1 MNKWLRVIAVLCAV
15 SLLCGLFAACDSG
28 AGQPG
33 DTTGAQTTGGGE
45 TTGGG
50 SNQETTAGGAGD
62 ETTAQPETG
71 LKVSDFSVYYSAS
84 AEANVSEV
92 AETLA
97 TRTAE
102 ALGAAYKS
110 VGDDTVMNEAEID
123 PNAYEILIGATNRP
137 ESAKA
142 LEALNGK
149 AGYVVKMIGTKIV
162 INASYD
168 ALLDEAVMY
177 FILNCVEAGANGML
191 AASESLSHVQEN
203 VGSLTLLDQNGETEF
218 SFVIGANVDTTSD
231 TTSTGASTNR
241 TDYVV
246 PYFIKVQTAFQNA
259 LDVSMVTRT
268 DAIPAS
274 GSSYEI
280 LLGRTNRPET
290 EVFLAGLAPNEYGY
304 GIVGNKIVITG
315 WSDLTIAK
323 AAELFVKNFSKYVTQ
338 GDKANFVLND
348 ADKTVEAH
356 KKWNVDIPLYNA
368 GKLGGVV
375 EALNDS
381 YELYYENTTL
391 EEYNAYCAAMDAQGY
406 KQYQKNQIGDNHFA
420 TYTNGKTMIHVYY
433 VGYLGAVRMVT
444 ESLTTAILPQM
455 KDPYTKITDT
465 TFTMMD
471 LDNKSGSFGN
481 AFIIT
486 LEDGSFIVHDGG
498 ATTGGKDLKELY
510 LLLCELN
517 QREDGVVVAAWIISH
532 EHGDHF
538 GNFSQMIQ
546 KYHKEIKL
554 EKVIYNVSVDSF
566 DYNTGNPA
574 SNVQNG
580 TLNKIQMITGCEL
593 VRMHTGQTIQIR
605 NLTIEAFYTWEDI
618 YPLAPHHF
626 NNTSILTRFYVGE
639 GENKQRVSIVGD
651 LEDVGSNI
659 VVAMYGDAIKTDI
672 LQVAHHGWGGT
683 VELYKYFKPTIV
695 LWPSDQQNINSQL
708 TPGKTGYYP
717 VINQSL
723 INQQNV
729 LLFVVAD
736 NGHKTIPLPVVGLTN
751 NRTENHDAFVSVIER
766 FDGATSK

>member
-1 MNKWLRVIAVLCAV
+1 
-15 SLLCGLFAACDSG
+15 
-28 AGQPG
+28 
-33 DTTGAQTTGGGE
+33 
-45 TTGGG
+45 
-50 SNQETTAGGAGD
+50 
-62 ETTAQPETG
+62 
-71 LKVSDFSVYYSAS
+71 
-84 AEANVSEV
+84 
-92 AETLA
+92 
-97 TRTAE
+97 
-102 ALGAAYKS
+102 
-110 VGDDTVMNEAEID
+110 
-123 PNAYEILIGATNRP
+123 
-137 ESAKA
+137 
-142 LEALNGK
+142 
-149 AGYVVKMIGTKIV
+149 
-162 INASYD
+162 
-168 ALLDEAVMY
+168 
-177 FILNCVEAGANGML
+177 
-191 AASESLSHVQEN
+191 
-203 VGSLTLLDQNGETEF
+203 
-218 SFVIGANVDTTSD
+218 
-231 TTSTGASTNR
+231 
-241 TDYVV
+241 
-246 PYFIKVQTAFQNA
+246 
-259 LDVSMVTRT
+259 
-268 DAIPAS
+268 
-274 GSSYEI
+274 
-280 LLGRTNRPET
+280 
-290 EVFLAGLAPNEYGY
+290 
-304 GIVGNKIVITG
+304 
-315 WSDLTIAK
+315 
-323 AAELFVKNFSKYVTQ
+323 
-338 GDKANFVLND
+338 
-348 ADKTVEAH
+348 
-356 KKWNVDIPLYNA
+356 
-368 GKLGGVV
+368 V

-433 VGYLGAVRMVT
+433 VGYLGSVRMVT

-471 LDNKSGSFGN
+471 LDNKSGNFGN

-659 VVAMYGDAIKTDI
+659 VGAMYGDAIKTDI

-695 LWPSDQQNINSQL
+695 LWPSDQQNVTSHL

-751 NRTENHDAFVSVIER
+751 NRTENHDTFVSVIER

>member
-1 MNKWLRVIAVLCAV
+1 MNKWIRVIAILCAF
-15 SLLCGLFAACDSG
+15 SLLCGLFTACDSG
-28 AGQPG
+28 TGTPG

-50 SNQETTAGGAGD
+50 SNQETTGGTTAD
-62 ETTAQPETG
+62 ETTAQPESG
-71 LKVSDFSVYYSAS
+71 LKVSDFSVYYPAD
-84 AEANVSEV
+84 AEANVKEAAEV
-92 AETLA
+92 LVS
-97 TRTAE
+97 RTE
-102 ALGAAYKS
+102 DALGTAYKS
-110 VGDDTVMNEAEID
+110 VGVDTVMNEAEID

-137 ESAKA
+137 ESAQA
-142 LEALNGK
+142 LDALGGK
-149 AGYVVKMIGTKIV
+149 AGYVVKMIGNKIV
-162 INASYD
+162 IHASYD
-168 ALLDEAVMY
+168 ALIDEAVMY
-177 FILNCVEAGANGML
+177 FILNCVETGKNGML
-191 AASESLSHVQEN
+191 SVSGSLSHVQEN

-218 SFVIGANVDTTSD
+218 YFVIDEYVDTTSD
-231 TTSTGASTNR
+231 TTSTGANTNR

-246 PYFIKVQTAFQNA
+246 QFFSKVQDAFENT
-259 LDVSMVTRT
+259 LGISMKTRT
-268 DAIPAS
+268 DAIAAS
-274 GSSYEI
+274 GSNYEI

-290 EVFLAGLAPNEYGY
+290 ATFLATLAPNEYGY

-315 WSDLTIAK
+315 WSDLTIGK
-323 AAELFVKNFSKYVTQ
+323 AAELFVANFSKYVVEGEKT
-338 GDKANFVLND
+338 NFVLND
-348 ADKTVEAH
+348 VDKTVEVH
-356 KKWNVDIPLYNA
+356 KKWNVAIPLYNA
-368 GKLGGVV
+368 GKLSGAV

-391 EEYNAYCAAMDAQGY
+391 EEYNAYCAAMAGQGY
-406 KQYQKNQIGDNHFA
+406 TLYQKNQIGDNHFA

-433 VGYLGAVRMVT
+433 VDYLNAVRFIT
-444 ESLTTAILPQM
+444 ESLTTAILPQ
-455 KDPYTKITDT
+455 KEDPYTKITDT

-471 LDNKSGSFGN
+471 LDNKSGNFGN

-498 ATTGGKDLKELY
+498 ATTGGKDLKEL
-510 LLLCELN
+510 N
-517 QREDGVVVAAWIISH
+517 QRDDGIVIAAWIISH

-538 GNFSQMIQ
+538 GNFNQMIQ

-580 TLNKIQMITGCEL
+580 TLNKIQMITNCDL

-605 NLTIEAFYTWEDI
+605 NLLIEAFYTWEDI

-626 NNTSILTRFYVGE
+626 NNTSILTRFHIGE
-639 GENKQRVSIVGD
+639 GENKQLVSIVGD
-651 LEDVGSNI
+651 LEDVGSKI
-659 VVAMYGDAIKTDI
+659 VVSMYGDAIKTDI

-695 LWPSDQQNINSQL
+695 LWPSDQQNVNNQL
-708 TPGKTGYYP
+708 KPGKTDYYP

-723 INQQNV
+723 INQSNV

-736 NGHKTIPLPVVGLTN
+736 NGHKTIPLPVVGLTS
-751 NRTENHDAFVSVIER
+751 NRTENHDAFVTIIDR